1 METKL
6 NNIQLENIK
15 QILTLR
21 YSTNLEN
28 LSLPLQSNNIQNS
41 IIETPEIF
49 IEKSIREAISDQ
61 VKNKNEKIGISLSSG
76 IDSTLI
82 LALLR
87 EEFPSIEIESLS
99 IKFSESVDETEN
111 SKKISEKFET
121 NHHVLEINNFFEE
134 LPKAISIVKQP
145 FWDLH
150 WYYLVKKMKSFSNIF
165 FSGDGGDELFG
176 GYTFRYKKFLELTTE
191 NSSIFIMSRA

>member
-28 LSLPLQSNNIQNS
+28 SSLPLQSHDIQNS

-49 IEKSIREAISDQ
+49 VEKSIRNCISNE

-99 IKFSESVDETEN
+99 IKFSESIDETEN
-111 SKKISEKFET
+111 SK
-121 NHHVLEINNFFEE
+121 
-134 LPKAISIVKQP
+134 
-145 FWDLH
+145 
-150 WYYLVKKMKSFSNIF
+150 
-165 FSGDGGDELFG
+165 
-176 GYTFRYKKFLELTTE
+176 TE
-191 NSSIFIMSRA
+191 NPASNHSKP

>member
-49 IEKSIREAISDQ
+49 IEKSIRESIS
-61 VKNKNEKIGISLSSG
+61 NE
-76 IDSTLI
+76 
-82 LALLR
+82 
-87 EEFPSIEIESLS
+87 
-99 IKFSESVDETEN
+99 
-111 SKKISEKFET
+111 
-121 NHHVLEINNFFEE
+121 
-134 LPKAISIVKQP
+134 
-145 FWDLH
+145 
-150 WYYLVKKMKSFSNIF
+150 VKK
-165 FSGDGGDELFG
+165 
-176 GYTFRYKKFLELTTE
+176 
-191 NSSIFIMSRA
+191 SITKYSKN

>member
-76 IDSTLI
+76 IDSTLNPSLI
-82 LALLR
+82 TVSTNLL
-87 EEFPSIEIESLS
+87 PGS
-99 IKFSESVDETEN
+99 
-111 SKKISEKFET
+111 
-121 NHHVLEINNFFEE
+121 EINGVPASETRARFKLF
-134 LPKAISIVKQP
+134 PK
-145 FWDLH
+145 
-150 WYYLVKKMKSFSNIF
+150 
-165 FSGDGGDELFG
+165 
-176 GYTFRYKKFLELTTE
+176 
-191 NSSIFIMSRA
+191 

>member
-28 LSLPLQSNNIQNS
+28 SSSPLHSTNIQN
-41 IIETPEIF
+41 IIMETPEIF
-49 IEKSIREAISDQ
+49 IEKSIRETISNE

-150 WYYLVKKMKSFSNIF
+150 WYYLVKKMKNF
-165 FSGDGGDELFG
+165 
-176 GYTFRYKKFLELTTE
+176 
-191 NSSIFIMSRA
+191 

>member
-49 IEKSIREAISDQ
+49 IEKSIRETISDQ

-121 NHHVLEINNFFEE
+121 NHHV
-134 LPKAISIVKQP
+134 
-145 FWDLH
+145 
-150 WYYLVKKMKSFSNIF
+150 
-165 FSGDGGDELFG
+165 
-176 GYTFRYKKFLELTTE
+176 
-191 NSSIFIMSRA
+191 